1 MRAVTPTRVFCAKS
15 LHSFAIQ
22 RRSVRAHSLAQRW
35 EPFKKFPFKLKAPYL
50 ARGARCCE
58 VVGHSFLRSLLVFV
72 VASSCSCGCSSCQQL
87 PSTQLPIFLLQ
98 DLAAEIILTLGEA
111 FEVAYQM
118 AVKEQCLQTQQQQQ
132 HGGTSASQTHAMTSH
147 QAALTTR
154 TDRWGFHFP
163 VKTLDVN

>member
-1 MRAVTPTRVFCAKS
+1 MRAVAPTRVFCAKS

-50 ARGARCCE
+50 ARSARCCE
-58 VVGHSFLRSLLVFV
+58 VVGHSLLRSLLVFV
-72 VASSCSCGCSSCQQL
+72 VASSCSCGCSRCQQL
-87 PSTQLPIFLLQ
+87 PPTQLPIFFFFFLLQ

-132 HGGTSASQTHAMTSH
+132 QSQTHAMTSH